1 MEATNELHNRPEN
14 IVSNAVAA
22 AAAEQLKHLMHC
34 TRMLLDLTIIFF
46 LSFSRSNALS
56 FARAVQKR

>member
-14 IVSNAVAA
+14 IVSNAVA